1 ANSIRPFFRQA
12 GDPCCRSSLSVEQ
25 PMPRICVRLTPI
37 PQVFRH
43 PRSSGGTST
52 KPRAAWRGGA
62 RGSNIAMSAKCQRTA
77 SSSTHEWHARR
88 LGLRLRRPRE
98 TLNDFDQLLV
108 HSTPWVAKMVDRM
121 FVPERA
127 QAQQLAGALAPV
139 QLQL

>member
-1 ANSIRPFFRQA
+1 
-12 GDPCCRSSLSVEQ
+12 
-25 PMPRICVRLTPI
+25 
-37 PQVFRH
+37 
-43 PRSSGGTST
+43 
-52 KPRAAWRGGA
+52 
-62 RGSNIAMSAKCQRTA
+62 MSAKCQRTA

-108 HSTPWVAKMVDRM
+108 HSAPWVAKLVDLM
-121 FVPERA
+121 FVREPA